1 MLFGGDNE
9 QTSGEDGQGA
19 RKRGFASQENNTKRQ
34 GKCMILAIDIGNTN
48 IVIGCIDGEKV
59 CFVERVSTNLAKT
72 ELEYVVE
79 FRTLFELY
87 HIGMEEITGSIISS
101 VVPPLNNIIKNGLE
115 KMFHQAPL
123 VVGPGLKT
131 GLNILMDNPA
141 QLGSDLVVNAVAGLH
156 YYGAPIVMID
166 MGTATTIS
174 VVDEK
179 KNYIGG
185 MILPGVKVSL
195 DSLVNRTSQLPRI
208 SLEPP
213 KKVIG
218 RNTIDCMKSGIV
230 MGQAACLDGMV
241 ERIFD
246 ELGYEAPVVA
256 TGGLAGSIVPYCK
269 KKIVCDNELTLKGL
283 GLIYHKNVE

>member
-1 MLFGGDNE
+1 
-9 QTSGEDGQGA
+9 
-19 RKRGFASQENNTKRQ
+19 
-34 GKCMILAIDIGNTN
+34 MILAVDIGNTN
-48 IVIGCIDGEKV
+48 IVIGCMEQEKIY
-59 CFVERVSTNLAKT
+59 FVERVSTDTSRT

-79 FRTLFELY
+79 FKTLLELY
-87 HIGMEEITGSIISS
+87 RIGPGEITGCIIAS
-101 VVPPLNNIIKNGLE
+101 VVPPLNNVVKTAME
-115 KMFHQAPL
+115 KMFHLTPL
-123 VVGPGLKT
+123 LVGPGIKT

-141 QLGSDLVVNAVAGLH
+141 QVGADLIVNAVAGLQ
-156 YYGAPIVMID
+156 YYGAPIIMID

-218 RNTIDCMKSGIV
+218 KNTIDCMKSGIII
-230 MGQAACLDGMV
+230 GQAACMDGMI
-241 ERIFD
+241 ERIRE
-246 ELGYEAPVVA
+246 ELKYPAAVVA
-256 TGGLAGSIVPYCK
+256 TGSLAGSIIPYCRQK
-269 KKIVCDNELTLKGL
+269 VIYDNELTLKGL
-283 GLIYHKNVE
+283 NIIYRKNTEQE

>member
-1 MLFGGDNE
+1 
-9 QTSGEDGQGA
+9 
-19 RKRGFASQENNTKRQ
+19 
-34 GKCMILAIDIGNTN
+34 MILAIDIGNTN

-59 CFVERVSTNLAKT
+59 CFVERASTNLAKT

-87 HIGMEEITGSIISS
+87 HIGMEDITGSIISS
-101 VVPPLNNIIKNGLE
+101 VVPPLNNIIKSGLE
-115 KMFHQAPL
+115 KMFHQAPM
-123 VVGPGLKT
+123 VVGPGVKT

-156 YYGAPIVMID
+156 YYGAPIIMID

-179 KNYIGG
+179 KNY
-185 MILPGVKVSL
+185 
-195 DSLVNRTSQLPRI
+195 SLVNRTSQLPRI

-230 MGQAACLDGMV
+230 MGQAACLDGMI
-241 ERIFD
+241 ERIYD

-269 KKIVCDNELTLKGL
+269 KKIICDNELTLKGL
-283 GLIYHKNVE
+283 GLIYHKNMES

>member
-1 MLFGGDNE
+1 MFDEGG
-9 QTSGEDGQGA
+9 QRA
-19 RKRGFASQENNTKRQ
+19 RKRGFANTIHKKR
-34 GKCMILAIDIGNTN
+34 GNGMILAVDIGNTN
-48 IVIGCIDGEKV
+48 IVIGCMDGEKV
-59 CFVERVSTNLAKT
+59 CFVERVSTNQANT

-79 FRTLFELY
+79 FRALFDLY
-87 HIGMEEITGSIISS
+87 RIGVEDITGSIISS
-101 VVPPLNNIIKNGLE
+101 VVPPLNNIVKSALE
-115 KMFHQAPL
+115 KLFHNAPL
-123 VVGPGLKT
+123 LVGPGLKT

-156 YYGAPIVMID
+156 YYGAPIIMLD

-174 VVDEK
+174 VVDGK

-230 MGQAACLDGMV
+230 MGQAACLDGMI
-241 ERIFD
+241 ERIYD

-256 TGGLAGSIVPYCK
+256 TGGLAGSIVPHCK
-269 KKIVCDNELTLKGL
+269 RKIVCDNELTLKGL
-283 GLIYHKNVE
+283 GLIYRRNVEQ